1 MSNIYTPQMA
11 TCKVKDP
18 TGTPLNVRTKP
29 RTGKVVSKLKNGTTV
44 YVEDYADGAD
54 PANVNS
60 SVWAKISVMK
70 SGKRKVLG
78 WVTNNFLVCE

>member
-1 MSNIYTPQMA
+1 
-11 TCKVKDP
+11 
-18 TGTPLNVRTKP
+18 LNVRTKP